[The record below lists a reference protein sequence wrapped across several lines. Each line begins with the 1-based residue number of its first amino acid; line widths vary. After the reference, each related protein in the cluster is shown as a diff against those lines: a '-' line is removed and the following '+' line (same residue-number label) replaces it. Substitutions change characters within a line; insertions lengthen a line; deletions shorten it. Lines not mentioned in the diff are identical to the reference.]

1 MRKEATMRKVLLAG
15 VVVLVTTGTAGAQIP
30 VTDAASLAQQIQQ
43 VAQLTQQLSM
53 LQQQLAQARQLYGSL
68 SRLTD
73 INGLAGSLTAG
84 AIRSPLPSNAYD
96 AGMLLSGTGSPSSLG
111 ALGGMVSGALGRT
124 QVFAP
129 SGTDFHSTELVRNAQ
144 SIAGSLG
151 MAQRLYQA
159 AVDRLP
165 GLQELQARLSTA
177 QDPKETMD
185 LQARIGAEQAFI
197 ATQQQQAQA
206 VMMWQ
211 AAEERSTEQRRREE
225 MRRDLEA
232 TSDALLR

>member
-1 MRKEATMRKVLLAG
+1 
-15 VVVLVTTGTAGAQIP
+15 
-30 VTDAASLAQQIQQ
+30 
-43 VAQLTQQLSM
+43 
-53 LQQQLAQARQLYGSL
+53 
-68 SRLTD
+68 
-73 INGLAGSLTAG
+73 
-84 AIRSPLPSNAYD
+84 
-96 AGMLLSGTGSPSSLG
+96 
-111 ALGGMVSGALGRT
+111 
-124 QVFAP
+124 
-129 SGTDFHSTELVRNAQ
+129 
-144 SIAGSLG
+144 

-165 GLQELQARLSTA
+165 GLQELQGRLSTA
-177 QDPKETMD
+177 RDPKETMD